1 MIQSGENGTVARV
14 DITDIRRREIIDAAY
29 KVFAAKGYHNAG
41 MADIA
46 AELQVGH
53 GTLYRYF
60 KNKLDLASCVIEDL
74 IVKISEVVTAE
85 PPETVTTLDEYRACL
100 ERIGERF
107 FALLEDN
114 PELHQWLF
122 FEALCIDESV
132 TEKINAAFTL
142 FAAYTEL
149 YLKNGIEHG
158 FLRPDI
164 STRETS
170 LAINAM
176 LFEAARRLSGVPKID
191 EESKRVWSDTVIG
204 LIVEGLAVKT

>member
-1 MIQSGENGTVARV
+1 V
-14 DITDIRRREIIDAAY
+14 DITDIRRREILDAAY
-29 KVFAAKGYHNAG
+29 KVFAEKGYHNAG

-46 AELQVGH
+46 AEMNVGH
-53 GTLYRYF
+53 GTIYRYF

-74 IVKISEVVTAE
+74 IVKIGEVVTAE
-85 PPETVTTLDEYRACL
+85 PPESVTTLEEYRECL
-100 ERIGERF
+100 GRIGERF
-107 FALLEDN
+107 FDLLESN

-122 FEALCIDESV
+122 YEALCIDESV

-149 YLKNGIEHG
+149 YLQNGIKRG

-164 STRETS
+164 HTHETS

-176 LFEAARRLSGVPKID
+176 LFEAARRLSLAPKID
-191 EESKRVWSDTVIG
+191 DGAKRVWSDTIVG
-204 LIVEGLAVKT
+204 LILNGLAVRTEPDQS